1 MTDAPTPDA
10 PPTPQPRALP
20 SHQAPPREPQV
31 LLHDLTAELLWTRA
45 LRTPALALRPGR
57 VLLGMA
63 AVFLATLIGSL
74 SALWTQDNPR
84 STPDSITNRPGDSFE
99 ISANWTEVAP
109 PPTPTFAEAIASS
122 IGGAMDSAARAVADL
137 DPQAFTAAVRTM
149 VMLPG
154 YLITQRPLDTA
165 LLGLPIV
172 AIFALFG
179 ATISRGVAT
188 EFTAARITDWPSDLR
203 TSTRKLAWSFTAL
216 IGPLALA
223 GLLIGIVILGGFTL
237 GIPVVNLAG
246 SLLYAVA
253 LILCLVALFILIL
266 HALALPMIVP
276 ALMCEGTDAYD
287 AVQRSY
293 AYILSRPLR
302 LLAHAALL
310 LILGAASIYIVG
322 LVANGAIQ
330 LTDWAASQLNSDA
343 GVRVLDGQGELTVTQ
358 PAAHAIIEGWRAVLK
373 TLVAGFAFSYFFA
386 AGTVLYLHARRIC
399 DGQGTADIWNP
410 DADPN

>member
-1 MTDAPTPDA
+1 MTDAPPPDA
-10 PPTPQPRALP
+10 QPTPPPRAHSAHP
-20 SHQAPPREPQV
+20 APVREPQV
-31 LLHDLTAELLWTRA
+31 LLHDLTTELLWTRA
-45 LRTPALALRPGR
+45 LRTPALALRPSR

-74 SALWTQDNPR
+74 SALWTENTPR
-84 STPDSITNRPGDSFE
+84 NTEEVTATGDSFA
-99 ISANWTEVAP
+99 ITTNWTDGE
-109 PPTPTFAEAIASS
+109 PTSAPTFAEAIAIP
-122 IGGAMDSAARAVADL
+122 IGQAMDSAARAVADL
-137 DPQAFTAAVRTM
+137 DPLAFTAAVRTLI
-149 VMLPG
+149 MLPG
-154 YLITQRPLDTA
+154 HLITERPLETA

-203 TSTRKLAWSFTAL
+203 TSTRKLAWSFSAL
-216 IGPLALA
+216 IAPLALA
-223 GLLIGIVILGGFTL
+223 GVLIGLVILGGFTL
-237 GIPVVNLAG
+237 GIPVVNIVG

-253 LILCLVALFILIL
+253 LVLCLVALFILIL

-302 LLAHAALL
+302 LLAHAAIL
-310 LILGAASIYIVG
+310 LILGAASIYIVDR
-322 LVANGAIQ
+322 VAVGAIQ

-343 GVRVLDGQGELTVTQ
+343 GVRVLDGQGELTTTQ

-373 TLVAGFAFSYFFA
+373 TLVAGFGFSYFFA

-410 DADPN
+410 EADPN

>member
-1 MTDAPTPDA
+1 MSDARTPIQ
-10 PPTPQPRALP
+10 PPA
-20 SHQAPPREPQV
+20 REPQV
-31 LLHDLTAELLWTRA
+31 LLHDLTAELLWPRA

-63 AVFLATLIGSL
+63 AVFLATLIGNL
-74 SALWTQDNPR
+74 SGLWTEE
-84 STPDSITNRPGDSFE
+84 G
-99 ISANWTEVAP
+99 
-109 PPTPTFAEAIASS
+109 TPTFADAIATP
-122 IGGAMDSAARAVADL
+122 IGGSLQTAAGAVADL
-137 DPQAFTAAVRTM
+137 DANGFIRAVRSL
-149 VMLPG
+149 VLLPG
-154 YLITQRPLDTA
+154 FLITERPLDTA

-172 AIFALFG
+172 AVFALFG

-188 EFTAARITDWPSDLR
+188 EFTAARITEWPNDLR
-203 TSTRKLAWSFTAL
+203 SSTRKLAWSFTAL
-216 IGPLALA
+216 VAPLALA

-237 GIPVVNLAG
+237 GVPVVNIVGA
-246 SLLYAVA
+246 LLYAVA

-276 ALMCEGTDAYD
+276 ALMCEGTDGYD

-293 AYILSRPLR
+293 AYIIARPLR

-310 LILGAASIYIVG
+310 LIMGAVSIVLVRIV
-322 LVANGAIQ
+322 AEGAID

-343 GVRVLDGQGELTVTQ
+343 GVRVLHGHEELTATQ
-358 PAAHAIIEGWRAVLK
+358 PAAHAIIEGWRAVIQ
-373 TLVAGFAFSYFFA
+373 TVVAGFAFSYFFA

>member
-1 MTDAPTPDA
+1 MTDAPPPDA
-10 PPTPQPRALP
+10 QPTPPPRAHSALR
-20 SHQAPPREPQV
+20 ATAREPQV
-31 LLHDLTAELLWTRA
+31 LLHDLTTELLWTRA
-45 LRTPALALRPGR
+45 LRTPALALRPSR

-74 SALWTQDNPR
+74 SALWTEITPR
-84 STPDSITNRPGDSFE
+84 TTQEVTATGDSFP
-99 ISANWTEVAP
+99 ITANWTDGE
-109 PPTPTFAEAIASS
+109 PTSAPTFAEAIAIP
-122 IGGAMDSAARAVADL
+122 IGQAMDSAARAVADL
-137 DPQAFTAAVRTM
+137 DPQAFTAAVRTL

-154 YLITQRPLDTA
+154 SLITERPLETA

-203 TSTRKLAWSFTAL
+203 TSTRKLAWSFSAL
-216 IGPLALA
+216 IAPLALA
-223 GLLIGIVILGGFTL
+223 GLLIGVVILGGFTL
-237 GIPVVNLAG
+237 GIPVVNIVG
-246 SLLYAVA
+246 SLLYVVA

-302 LLAHAALL
+302 LLAHAAIL
-310 LILGAASIYIVG
+310 LILGAASIYIVDR
-322 LVANGAIQ
+322 VALGAIQ

-343 GVRVLDGQGELTVTQ
+343 GVRVLDGQGELTATQ
-358 PAAHAIIEGWRAVLK
+358 PAAHAIIDGWRAVVQ
-373 TLVAGFAFSYFFA
+373 TVVAGFAFSYFFA

-399 DGQGTADIWNP
+399 DGQGVADIWNP